1 MKQKLFLLFALGVLI
16 TAPALA
22 AGPVHFVDSNGDGV
36 PDTSFGALIR
46 DGASTSTG
54 GDFTLSITTQVYTS
68 GGLDPIYTWV
78 FGITHNAV
86 DSVTGLPEPIDLFL
100 AHSLLFDPV
109 NLQYGWLAPD
119 ASSSP
124 YQEVS
129 PGVTVDPA
137 AFNVNVGGF
146 FVGLEFLIS
155 IDANSAP
162 VYLLGQSYSPPS
174 VNTNEF
180 GASAVD
186 GVWSGFAETWL
197 PDENGFGSS
206 IYVPEPSSLI
216 LLVFGLLGGS
226 CALRGRLK
234 LK

>member
-22 AGPVHFVDSNGDGV
+22 AGPVLFVDSNGDGV
-36 PDTSFGALIR
+36 PDTSFGTKIR
-46 DGASTSTG
+46 DSIGPSLSTG

-68 GGLDPIYTWV
+68 GGVDPIYTWV
-78 FGITHNAV
+78 FGITHDAV
-86 DSVTGLPEPIDLFL
+86 NSTTGGPEAIDLFL
-100 AHSLLFDPV
+100 AHSVLFNPV
-109 NLQYGWLAPD
+109 ALQYGWLAPTGG
-119 ASSSP
+119 SSP
-124 YQEVS
+124 YQA
-129 PGVTVDPA
+129 VDPA
-137 AFNVNVGGF
+137 AFNVNLGGF
-146 FVGLEFLIS
+146 FVGLEFLIN

-162 VYLLGQSYSPPS
+162 VYLVGQSYSPPS
-174 VNTNEF
+174 VDTNEF

-216 LLVFGLLGGS
+216 LLVFGLLGGG